1 MAGKKSPREQEEEI
15 LRKAA
20 NDLEEINEMM
30 EKWKSLD
37 KLKEPYPI
45 KKKRG
50 GTVSRK
56 RGGGYIKPKE
66 NIIDDNASIRSR
78 LRSEKRRKKAIK
90 KAASKKRGG
99 RIMYVYK
106 AGGKV

>member
-1 MAGKKSPREQEEEI
+1 MGFTPRARQQAEI
-15 LRKAA
+15 KRILGENK
-20 NDLEEINEMM
+20 
-30 EKWKSLD
+30 
-37 KLKEPYPI
+37 P

-99 RIMYVYK
+99 KIMYGYK